1 MEECCQAIVIITYYC
16 CIECNI
22 HQHLLLQGG
31 TMAKPLLGEILVEDA
46 VITKEQLNEALAIQK
61 RDGGLIGIILMNLGY
76 INEPTL
82 VKYLALQAERVIKS
96 E

>member
-1 MEECCQAIVIITYYC
+1 
-16 CIECNI
+16 
-22 HQHLLLQGG
+22 
-31 TMAKPLLGEILVEDA
+31 LGEILVEDA

>member
-1 MEECCQAIVIITYYC
+1 
-16 CIECNI
+16 
-22 HQHLLLQGG
+22 
-31 TMAKPLLGEILVEDA
+31 MAKPLLGEILVEDA

-82 VKYLALQAERVIKS
+82 VKYLAVQAERVIKS

>member
-1 MEECCQAIVIITYYC
+1 
-16 CIECNI
+16 
-22 HQHLLLQGG
+22 
-31 TMAKPLLGEILVEDA
+31 MAKPLLGEILVEDS

>member
-1 MEECCQAIVIITYYC
+1 
-16 CIECNI
+16 
-22 HQHLLLQGG
+22 
-31 TMAKPLLGEILVEDA
+31 MAKPRLGEILVEDA
-46 VITKEQLNEALAIQK
+46 VITKEQLKEALAIQK

>member
-16 CIECNI
+16 CIECNK

-31 TMAKPLLGEILVEDA
+31 AMAKPLLGEILVEDA

-76 INEPTL
+76 INESTL
-82 VKYLALQAERVIKS
+82 VKYLAVQAERVIKS

>member
-1 MEECCQAIVIITYYC
+1 
-16 CIECNI
+16 
-22 HQHLLLQGG
+22 
-31 TMAKPLLGEILVEDA
+31 MAKPLLGEILVEDA